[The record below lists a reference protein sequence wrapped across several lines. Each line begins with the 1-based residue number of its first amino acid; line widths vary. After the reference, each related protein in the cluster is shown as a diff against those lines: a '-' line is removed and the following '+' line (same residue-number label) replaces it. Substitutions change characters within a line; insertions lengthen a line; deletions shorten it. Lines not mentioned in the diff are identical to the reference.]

1 MSRPP
6 SINILDLIKT
16 GELSDE
22 QNVMLKKKLLERKR
36 ALQSATTAVNRSLKL
51 LEKKAR
57 SKERKSAKRA
67 PKR

>member
-6 SINILDLIKT
+6 RSIDILDLILT

-22 QNVMLKKKLLERKR
+22 QKVILKKKLLERKR

-51 LEKKAR
+51 LQKKAR
-57 SKERKSAKRA
+57 PRKRKSA